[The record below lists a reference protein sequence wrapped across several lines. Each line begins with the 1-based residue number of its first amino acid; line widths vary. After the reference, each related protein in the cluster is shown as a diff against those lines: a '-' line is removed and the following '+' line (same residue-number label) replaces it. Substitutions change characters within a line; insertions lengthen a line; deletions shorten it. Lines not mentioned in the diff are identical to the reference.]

1 MRSAENSFLVLRVY
15 EGKSGVKSNVC
26 RGGGGGVYL
35 ANIFHRGFLRHLS
48 LASRELTAFQEAN
61 VSENTVVTFNQKS

>member
-1 MRSAENSFLVLRVY
+1 MRSGENSFLVLRVY

-26 RGGGGGVYL
+26 RGGGGVYL
-35 ANIFHRGFLRHLS
+35 ANIFHRGFLCHLS

-61 VSENTVVTFNQKS
+61 VSENTVVTFNQQS